1 MRVSVCFSFQN
12 SHTQSMT
19 EILKKGLSRNFQKLV
34 KHTTSLTFPP
44 SKKQH
49 FVGKIFLSNLIFSV
63 AFLSIIFIPA
73 KCRRRKTIWNMRH
86 TSSQL
91 QDLCSAPPLLQMF
104 DVRKITLGAPH
115 LSFLTA
121 TWELHFMLSRK
132 WWEDKSVRDCF
143 GVEMNVRQ
151 ICKLEASRF
160 LSVDFFQ
167 THIWQT
173 NITSTTPREE
183 TQVLIS
189 EWVFKLMWKFRMK
202 AVAWQ

>member
-73 KCRRRKTIWNMRH
+73 KCRRGKTIWNMRH

-91 QDLCSAPPLLQMF
+91 QDLCSASPLLQMF
-104 DVRKITLGAPH
+104 DVRNHVRCPTSQFPNCNVGITLH
-115 LSFLTA
+115 
-121 TWELHFMLSRK
+121 
-132 WWEDKSVRDCF
+132 V
-143 GVEMNVRQ
+143 
-151 ICKLEASRF
+151 
-160 LSVDFFQ
+160 
-167 THIWQT
+167 
-173 NITSTTPREE
+173 
-183 TQVLIS
+183 IS
-189 EWVFKLMWKFRMK
+189 EVVGR
-202 AVAWQ
+202 